1 MEGERQEKGTESWI
15 GRMVYC
21 VTGYHLAIETLQ
33 VVAEGPVYV
42 ALVPVEHVASQHTA
56 LDDAILV
63 SKGPLQ
69 TGDPAGLLVQGDR
82 YFLDITRAT
91 AYRARQQAQAEA
103 EEQARRRRA
112 QGGAHWTRIDPEL
125 FREWFS
131 NYDFDF
137 GRQSR
142 QQQQQQRTQSRSASL
157 NLLGLAH
164 PFTADDVKRA
174 YKRKAQTEHPDK
186 GGTHE
191 RFVQLQQARD
201 EALRMASRGPGPGG
215 RR

>member
-1 MEGERQEKGTESWI
+1 MEGERQKKGTESWI
-15 GRMVYC
+15 GRMVYR

-42 ALVPVEHVASQHTA
+42 ALVPVEQVASQYTA

-63 SKGPLQ
+63 NKGPLQ
-69 TGDPAGLLVQGDR
+69 TIDRAGLLVQGDH

-112 QGGAHWTRIDPEL
+112 QGGAHWTKIDPEL

-131 NYDFDF
+131 HYGFDF
-137 GRQSR
+137 GRQS
-142 QQQQQQRTQSRSASL
+142 QQQQRTQPRSASL
-157 NLLGLAH
+157 NLLGLVH